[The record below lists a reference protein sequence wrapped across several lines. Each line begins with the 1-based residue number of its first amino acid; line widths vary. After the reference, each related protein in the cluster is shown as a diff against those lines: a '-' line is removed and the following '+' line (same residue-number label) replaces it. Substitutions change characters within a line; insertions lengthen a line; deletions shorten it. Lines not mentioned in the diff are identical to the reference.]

1 MTSLPGSSRASLA
14 AGVLAVLAL
23 VPACA
28 SPTGPEPP
36 ASLAAV
42 VVTPASVVGGNIVQ
56 VVATLSAAAPAPGAR
71 VELSSSDA
79 GAPVPS
85 SLLIAE
91 GGTSGSVSVTTLP
104 VTANRSVTVTARYQG
119 VSQSVSLQITP

>member
-1 MTSLPGSSRASLA
+1 MTRLLSGGRVLLLAGSFAC
-14 AGVLAVLAL
+14 LAL
-23 VPACA
+23 VPACE

-36 ASLAAV
+36 ASLAALSV
-42 VVTPASVVGGNIVQ
+42 NPASVVGGNVVQ

-79 GAPVPS
+79 SAPVPS

-91 GGTSGSVSVTTLP
+91 GGTSGSVTFTTLP
-104 VTANRSVTVTARYQG
+104 VAANRSVTVSGSYRG